1 MFEKKEKN
9 NKEKE
14 SKKKFKPIEK
24 LNIETTKSNLIEMSY
39 TLGTKWE
46 IFFKN
51 IWAGIGRGIG
61 FGIGVTIISAILIY
75 ILQKIMKLNIPVIG
89 EYISDIVEIVQNNR
103 KY

>member
-1 MFEKKEKN
+1 MFERKENQKPQKEKR
-9 NKEKE
+9 EKL
-14 SKKKFKPIEK
+14 KPIEK
-24 LNIETTKSNLIEMSY
+24 LNMETTKSNLIEMSY

-75 ILQKIMKLNIPVIG
+75 ILQKIMKLNIPIIG